1 MKQREMK
8 RLAVAVIFCATT
20 LLTGCAVLK
29 NKAVNDVFAKQNLV
43 AWCVVPFDSKQR
55 GPEERAAML
64 DDLGITKLAY
74 DWREQHIPTF
84 DDELRALNKHGID
97 LTAFWMMSGNNP
109 QDDRYI
115 REIFDFIARNRVK
128 TQIWLLMGEW
138 DGFSD
143 LSQRDKVLAMS
154 KPIAYIADRAKEL
167 GCQVALYN
175 HGGWFGEP
183 ENQLEIIEAVNR
195 NNVGIVYNFHH
206 ARLHHE
212 RFAQFFPKIMPHLY
226 ALNIA
231 GLQAGVT
238 DRFFRTGQGDVEQEM
253 IRQVWKSSYRGP
265 IGIINHDTN
274 EDAAK
279 GLSDEIDGLKKILKE
294 IGNERALATY

>member
-1 MKQREMK
+1 MK
-8 RLAVAVIFCATT
+8 RKEMSRLTIAVVVVATVLLASCNVR
-20 LLTGCAVLK
+20 K
-29 NKAVNDVFAKQNLV
+29 NKPVKDVFAKQNLV
-43 AWCVVPFDSKQR
+43 AWCVVPFDAKQR
-55 GPEERAAML
+55 GPEERAQML
-64 DDLGITKLAY
+64 SDLGITKLAY

-84 DDELRALNKHGID
+84 DDEWRALNKHGID
-97 LTAFWMMSGNNP
+97 LTAFWMTSGNNP

-115 REIFDFIARNRVK
+115 REIFDFLERNK
-128 TQIWLLMGEW
+128 ISTQIWLLMGEW
-138 DGFSD
+138 AGFGD
-143 LSQRDKVLAMS
+143 LSQRDKVVAMS

-183 ENQLEIIEAVNR
+183 ENQLEIIEAVDR
-195 NNVGIVYNFHH
+195 MNVGMVYNFHH

-212 RFAQFFPKIMPHLY
+212 RFSTFFPKIVPHLF

-231 GLQAGVT
+231 GLKAGVT
-238 DRFFRTGQGDVEQEM
+238 DRFFRTGQGDVEKEM
-253 IRQVWKSSYRGP
+253 IRQVWKSNYRGP

-274 EDAAK
+274 EDAEK

>member
-1 MKQREMK
+1 MK
-8 RLAVAVIFCATT
+8 RREISRLTIAVVVVATALLA
-20 LLTGCAVLK
+20 GCNVLK
-29 NKAVNDVFAKQNLV
+29 NKPAKDVFAKQNLV
-43 AWCVVPFDSKQR
+43 AWCVVPFDAKQR
-55 GPEERAAML
+55 GPEERAQML
-64 DDLGITKLAY
+64 SDLGITKLAY

-84 DDELRALNKHGID
+84 DDEWRALNKHGID
-97 LTAFWMMSGNNP
+97 LTAFWMTSGNNP

-115 REIFDFIARNRVK
+115 REIFDFLERNK
-128 TQIWLLMGEW
+128 ISTQIWLLMGEW
-138 DGFSD
+138 AGFAD
-143 LSQRDKVLAMS
+143 LSQRDKVAAMS

-183 ENQLEIIEAVNR
+183 ENQLEIIEEVDR
-195 NNVGIVYNFHH
+195 KNVGMVYNFHH

-212 RFAQFFPKIMPHLY
+212 RFSTFFPKIVPHLF

-231 GLQAGVT
+231 GLKAGVT
-238 DRFFRTGQGDVEQEM
+238 DRFFRTGQGDMEKEM
-253 IRQVWKSSYRGP
+253 IRQVWKSNYRGP

-274 EDAAK
+274 EDAEK

-294 IGNERALATY
+294 IGDERALATY